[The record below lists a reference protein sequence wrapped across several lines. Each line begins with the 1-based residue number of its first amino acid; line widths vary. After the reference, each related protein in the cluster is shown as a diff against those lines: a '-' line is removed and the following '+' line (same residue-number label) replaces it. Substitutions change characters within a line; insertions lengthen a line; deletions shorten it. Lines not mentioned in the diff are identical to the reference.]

1 MTEAQAKAQ
10 LRRMLRSLSPG
21 SVLHLLADIHRQA
34 AGRARRKGNDV
45 AYRRFADAQA
55 ALFVFGLGL
64 DAVCPR

>member
-10 LRRMLRSLSPG
+10 LRRMLRSLTPG
-21 SVLHLLADIHRQA
+21 SILHLLAELHRQSA
-34 AGRARRKGNDV
+34 ERARRDGNEV
-45 AYRRFADAQA
+45 AYRRYADAQA